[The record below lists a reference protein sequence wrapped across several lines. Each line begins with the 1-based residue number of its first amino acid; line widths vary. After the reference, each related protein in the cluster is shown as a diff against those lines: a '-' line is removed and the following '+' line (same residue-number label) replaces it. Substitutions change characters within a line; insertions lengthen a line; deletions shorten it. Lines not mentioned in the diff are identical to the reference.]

1 MRRRQRLAA
10 KSNSVQQNESHAF
23 NPFID
28 ESQLMDGHSPLGM
41 RNSNSLPEVILPIS
55 TEPSLVEVSPLVE
68 IATNADDESAYTRS
82 PQRSTHLNGVSAVN
96 TTAAALPPPTE
107 FGGGNAFLMFLCLT
121 LLLQHRNTIMKAGMD
136 YNEIAMHFDKMV
148 RKHDV
153 TRVLNQARRMFVDY
167 LKAQSSPQRQR
178 SPSGTVSTGSTGAS
192 LTSSMP
198 A

>member
-1 MRRRQRLAA
+1 MQMTRA
-10 KSNSVQQNESHAF
+10 
-23 NPFID
+23 
-28 ESQLMDGHSPLGM
+28 
-41 RNSNSLPEVILPIS
+41 PIRD
-55 TEPSLVEVSPLVE
+55 P
-68 IATNADDESAYTRS
+68 